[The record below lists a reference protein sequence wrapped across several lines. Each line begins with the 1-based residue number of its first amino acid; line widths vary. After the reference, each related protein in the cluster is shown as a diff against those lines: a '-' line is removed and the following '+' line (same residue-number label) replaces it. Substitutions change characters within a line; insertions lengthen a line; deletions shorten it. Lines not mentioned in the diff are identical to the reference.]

1 MVISKN
7 YDYPSFPVIVMIE
20 NSLMD
25 FSQRLERVSANPQAL
40 TQFGRGL
47 EREALRITPQGKL
60 STQPHPVG
68 LGSALTNQWVTTDFA
83 ESLLEFITPVSR
95 DVDELLSQLSD
106 IHKFSY
112 SQLGSEMLWP
122 MSMPC
127 YVGDESDIEL
137 AQYGSSNIGRMKTLY
152 REGLKRRYGSIMQ
165 IISGVHFNFSF
176 PDSFWQQLFGDQ
188 SEDERQASVSESYF
202 ALIRNY
208 YRFGWLI
215 PYLFG
220 ASPALC
226 GSFLKKDNAKLDFQK
241 TGKGTY
247 FLPKSTALRLS
258 DLGYTNHA
266 QSALKIG
273 FNHLAQYLDGLQKA
287 IHTPSEEFADIGVK
301 VDGQLRQLNTNVLQ
315 IENELYAPIRPKRVT
330 KSGEKPSEALARGG
344 VEYIEVR
351 SLDVN
356 PFSPIGITAEQV
368 RFLDLFLTW
377 AVLSPSDDMDDAE
390 LACWRDNWKKVV
402 LQGRE
407 PELQLQIGC
416 RGERLPLRDWALRV
430 FSELE
435 QVAVA
440 MDQANGGN
448 HYQQTLTTLTGWVND
463 PELTLSAQVLR
474 HIEANEGIGKFGL
487 ELAAKHAQW
496 LEKQS
501 YSRYSQAE
509 FEAEAAAS
517 VLKQQQIEQADEVSF
532 EAFLADYFA
541 DLQQNPFKNA

>member
-1 MVISKN
+1 M
-7 YDYPSFPVIVMIE
+7 
-20 NSLMD
+20 MD

-40 TQFGRGL
+40 TQIGRGL

-60 STQPHPVG
+60 SPQPHPAG
-68 LGSALTNQWVTTDFA
+68 LGSALTNQWITTDFA

-95 DVDELLSQLSD
+95 NVDELLSQLSD

-112 SQLGSEMLWP
+112 SQMGEEMLWP

-127 YVGDESDIEL
+127 YVGDESDIQL

-152 REGLKRRYGSIMQ
+152 REGLKRRYGSVMQ

-176 PDSFWQQLFGDQ
+176 PDSFWEQLFGEQ
-188 SEDERQASVSESYF
+188 SDSERQAAVSDAYF

-226 GSFLKKDNAKLDFQK
+226 GSFLKRDAEHLKFSK
-241 TGKGTY
+241 TGAGTY
-247 FLPKSTALRLS
+247 FLPQSTALRLS

-266 QSALKIG
+266 QSALRIG
-273 FNHLAQYLDGLQKA
+273 FNSLEQYLEGLQKA
-287 IHTPSEEFADIGVK
+287 IHTPSEEFAEIGVK
-301 VDGQLRQLNTNVLQ
+301 VDGELRQLNTNVLQ

-330 KSGEKPSEALARGG
+330 QSGEKPSEALSRGG

-356 PFSPIGITAEQV
+356 PFSPIGITADQV
-368 RFLDLFLTW
+368 RFLDLFLIWT
-377 AVLSPSDDMDDAE
+377 VLSPSDEMNDAE

-402 LQGRE
+402 LGGRDS
-407 PELQLQIGC
+407 ELQLQIGC
-416 RGERLPLRDWALRV
+416 SGERLTLAEWAKHV
-430 FSELE
+430 FAELE
-435 QVAVA
+435 QVAIV
-440 MDQANGGN
+440 MDQAHGGDA
-448 HYQQTLTTLTGWVND
+448 YQQTLTKLAGWIDN
-463 PELTLSAQVLR
+463 PNLTLSAQVLR
-474 HIEANEGIGKFGL
+474 QIEAHEGIGNFGL
-487 ELAAKHAQW
+487 ELAVRHSEW
-496 LEKQS
+496 LKANG
-501 YSRYSQAE
+501 YSRYSLAE
-509 FEAEAAAS
+509 FEQEAADS
-517 VLKQQQIEQADEVSF
+517 VAKQQQIEQSDVLSF

-541 DLQQNPFKNA
+541 DLEANAFREA